1 MDDAHLIVAVA
12 AEIVTRYGDKA
23 VPRLH
28 DDAEIAA
35 GLGDDPRLRCGPAH
49 FRPYLVHRHP
59 GGHILHPQ
67 LQDEAA
73 ALYRMRR
80 AECGF
85 RGDGLRRRNAY
96 IAVLAAGK
104 YPDGGGIVRRA
115 VGTWIRCGF

>member
-1 MDDAHLIVAVA
+1 MTLSAQVW
-12 AEIVTRYGDKA
+12 TG
-23 VPRLH
+23 
-28 DDAEIAA
+28 
-35 GLGDDPRLRCGPAH
+35 H

-59 GGHILHPQ
+59 GGHVLHPQ

-96 IAVLAAGK
+96 IAVLAAGNT
-104 YPDGGGIVRRA
+104 PMA
-115 VGTWIRCGF
+115 VGSSDER